1 MATRQRWTAAEL
13 DALDRQIVA
22 VLAEDHPQSVR
33 HAFYRMT
40 DPRLAAPV
48 EKTEHGYQRVQRR
61 CLALRRSG
69 SIPYGWIADATR
81 RGFHVSTF
89 ENRADFIRQMQGLYR
104 QTLWTPDLPHVE
116 VWCESRSIA
125 GVLQDT
131 CCDLAVSLYPSGGF
145 ASATLC
151 YEAAEDINRRR
162 PPEAVVVYV
171 GDYDPAGVLIDRSIE
186 AELRQ
191 HLDVPLKFERVAINE
206 DQIAYFDL
214 PTKPRKRTERRRLDI
229 AETVEAEAM
238 PANVL
243 RRIVRATVESYLPS
257 DALDVARE
265 AEKSEKMSLHFLAQA
280 IDRQVKESA
289 L

>member
-1 MATRQRWTAAEL
+1 MMATRQRWTAAEL
-13 DALDRQIVA
+13 DALDRQVVA
-22 VLAEDHPQSVR
+22 ELAEDHPQSVR
-33 HAFYRMT
+33 HVFYRMT
-40 DPRLAAPV
+40 NPRLAVPV

-69 SIPYGWIADATR
+69 AVPYGWIADATR

-89 ENRADFIRQMQGLYR
+89 ENRADFLRQMQGLYR

-131 CCDLAVSLYPSGGF
+131 CRDLAVSLYPSGGF

-162 PPEAVVVYV
+162 PPRAVVIYV

-186 AELRQ
+186 AELRK
-191 HLDVPLKFERVAINE
+191 HLTVDLDFRRVAINE
-206 DQIAYFDL
+206 GQIAEYDL
-214 PTKPRKRTERRRLDI
+214 PTKPRKGTERRRLDI
-229 AETVEAEAM
+229 AATVEAEAM

-243 RRIVRATVESYLPS
+243 RGIVRGAVEGYLPAG
-257 DALDVARE
+257 ALDVARE
-265 AEKSEKMSLHFLAQA
+265 AEESEKMSLHFLAQA
-280 IDRQVKESA
+280 IEKSA